1 MKKQNDIPQPIR
13 GDKGATVKIPRNI
26 ERDRQNPDML
36 VPPETDHGTVSNMK
50 FSFSD
55 THNRLEKGGYARE
68 VTVRELPISEN
79 LASVNMRLKPGAIRE
94 LHWHKEAEWAYMIYG
109 SARVTIVDEKGRSFI
124 DDVGEGDLWYFPSG
138 LPHSIQALDEGAE
151 FLLVFDDGSFSE
163 NSTFQLTDWLAHTP
177 KEVIAANFGV
187 TKEEIAN
194 LPGKEKY
201 IFENQLPGSL
211 KDDIVEGYSNGEVP
225 YPFTYRL
232 LEQEPI
238 ESEGGK
244 VYIADSTNFK
254 VSKTIASALVTVE
267 PGAMRELH
275 WHPNT
280 HEWQYYISGKARMT
294 VFASDE
300 YHARTFN
307 YQAGD
312 VGYVPFAMGHYVE
325 NIGDE
330 PLVFLEIFKD
340 DHYADVSLN
349 QWLAMLPETFVQAH
363 LDLGKDFTDV
373 LSKEKHPVVKKKC
386 SK

>member
-187 TKEEIAN
+187 TKEEISN

-211 KDDIVEGYSNGEVP
+211 KDDIVEGPNGEVP

-280 HEWQYYISGKARMT
+280 HEWQYYIFGKARMT
-294 VFASDE
+294 VFASDGN
-300 YHARTFN
+300 ARTFN

>member
-194 LPGKEKY
+194 LPGKEIY
-201 IFENQLPGSL
+201 IFENQIPGSL
-211 KDDIVEGYSNGEVP
+211 KDDIVEGPNGEVP

-244 VYIADSTNFK
+244 VYIADSTNFT

-294 VFASDE
+294 VFASDG
-300 YHARTFN
+300 HARTFN

-349 QWLAMLPETFVQAH
+349 QWLAMLPEKFVQAH